1 MKLYKLI
8 GLWVVLLTARRTECF
23 YGRKMDE
30 VLKSSLWFP
39 CIFTWNCLSAFLK
52 CGNVWKRY
60 LLWITSLSGTE
71 YPKHLNLCT
80 HISTLDFLPK
90 IYYTASQPCT
100 TIQIMRFICAKYKS
114 QGFFITLGNKST
126 STCKCICEFRK
137 NICCIDV
144 SHF

>member
-8 GLWVVLLTARRTECF
+8 GLWMVLPTATRTECF

-30 VLKSSLWFP
+30 VLKNSLRFP

-60 LLWITSLSGTE
+60 LLWITSLSRTE
-71 YPKHLNLCT
+71 YSKHLNLCAR
-80 HISTLDFLPK
+80 ISTLDFLPK

-100 TIQIMRFICAKYKS
+100 VIQIMRFVCAKYKL
-114 QGFFITLGNKST
+114 QGFFFTLRNKSA
-126 STCKCICEFRK
+126 SAYKYICEFHK
-137 NICCIDV
+137 NICYIDM
-144 SHF
+144 SDF